1 MTNAHIELQPEIQ
14 LALRS
19 GRPVVA
25 LETTVVTHGLPVPVN
40 FELAC
45 QLEDEVRDAGATPAV
60 VAVING
66 TLKAGLTRTELEYL
80 ATGSDIHKAG
90 RRDLGLMCSRGY
102 SAGTTVS
109 ATMYIAHQAGIQ
121 VFATGGIGGVHR
133 GDSGDISADLPE
145 LQRTPVAVVC
155 SGAKAILDLPRTV
168 EWLETAGVPV
178 LGWKTDTLPAFFSR
192 TSGLPVQ
199 ANANSPHD
207 AAAIIHTHWQLG
219 GGGLLITVPCPAD
232 DALEESEVEETLAR
246 ALTEAAE
253 ASISGKALTPFLLSR
268 LAELTEGRTLKAN
281 LALLRRNARTASLIA
296 AALCQQ

>member
-1 MTNAHIELQPEIQ
+1 M
-14 LALRS
+14 
-19 GRPVVA
+19 
-25 LETTVVTHGLPVPVN
+25 VTHGLPVPVN

-45 QLEDEVRDAGATPAV
+45 QLEDEVRNVGATPAV

-109 ATMYIAHQAGIQ
+109 ATMYIARQAGIQ

-145 LQRTPVAVVC
+145 LQHTPVAVVC

-178 LGWKTDTLPAFFSR
+178 LGWKQIPSRLSSPAPPGCRFRPEPTAR
-192 TSGLPVQ
+192 TMRQRLS
-199 ANANSPHD
+199 
-207 AAAIIHTHWQLG
+207 IHTGSW
-219 GGGLLITVPCPAD
+219 VEAACSSRCPAR
-232 DALEESEVEETLAR
+232 LMTLW
-246 ALTEAAE
+246 E
-253 ASISGKALTPFLLSR
+253 KAK
-268 LAELTEGRTLKAN
+268 LK
-281 LALLRRNARTASLIA
+281 
-296 AALCQQ
+296 QPWPGH